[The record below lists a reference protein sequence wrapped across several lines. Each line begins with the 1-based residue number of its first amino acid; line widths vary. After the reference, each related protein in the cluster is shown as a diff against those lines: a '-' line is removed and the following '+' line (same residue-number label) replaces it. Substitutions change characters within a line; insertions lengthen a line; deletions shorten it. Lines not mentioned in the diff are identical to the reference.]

1 MLHYFWTTYGM
12 HLMTALLCA
21 LLGCLGYGVKSLV
34 TRYLT
39 DETKL
44 SVARV
49 AVKFVEQVW
58 TTIHGPEKLDKALK
72 TAEELLKKKGID
84 FDADEMQILIEAAV
98 NEFNSAIVT
107 PLLAEDTADAEAG
120 LIDYLVHKE

>member
-1 MLHYFWTTYGM
+1 MLNYFLATYGM
-12 HLMTALLCA
+12 QLMTALLCA
-21 LLGCLGYGVKSLV
+21 LLGCLGYGVRGLV
-34 TRYLT
+34 ARYLT

-58 TTIHGPEKLDKALK
+58 TTIHGPDKLDKALK
-72 TAEELLKKKGID
+72 TAEALLKKKGID

-98 NEFNSAIVT
+98 NEFNRAVVT
-107 PLLAEDTADAEAG
+107 PLLAEDTADAVRRTDAV
-120 LIDYLVHKE
+120 LVTE